1 MPSLAVVGVL
11 IFVPVNAADEKKDD
25 KPLTPAEA
33 IEKVDEKVVVEMVV
47 QASKNRLEKFKEI
60 YLDSESNF
68 KNEKNLAVVITE
80 TGAAKFK
87 EAGIDEPAGH
97 FKGRTIRVTGTV
109 TLKDKRP
116 RIEVSDP
123 KQIEVVKKD

>member
-1 MPSLAVVGVL
+1 MHLFSGLIPLVCVSL
-11 IFVPVNAADEKKDD
+11 IAAEDKQVD

-33 IEKVDEKVVVEMVV
+33 IKKVDEKVVVEMLV

-60 YLDSESNF
+60 YLDSELNF
-68 KNEKNLAVVITE
+68 KDEKNLAVVITE
-80 TGAAKFK
+80 ACAAKFK
-87 EAGIDEPAGH
+87 EAGVDEPAAH
-97 FKGRTIRVTGTV
+97 FKDKTIRVTGTV

-123 KQIEVVKKD
+123 KQIEIVKK